1 MLTQVLY
8 SVAHPSFV
16 FRAHKCQFPYPQ
28 VLHLAIS
35 LILML
40 TLHLAVESVEST
52 MSNRTAYPVDK
63 EHGGDEQTGDDQ
75 GVEKKGDVQGGEN
88 LDAD

>member
-1 MLTQVLY
+1 
-8 SVAHPSFV
+8 
-16 FRAHKCQFPYPQ
+16 
-28 VLHLAIS
+28 
-35 LILML
+35 ML

-52 MSNRTAYPVDK
+52 MSKRTAYPVDK
-63 EHGGDEQTGDDQ
+63 EHGGVEQTGDEQ